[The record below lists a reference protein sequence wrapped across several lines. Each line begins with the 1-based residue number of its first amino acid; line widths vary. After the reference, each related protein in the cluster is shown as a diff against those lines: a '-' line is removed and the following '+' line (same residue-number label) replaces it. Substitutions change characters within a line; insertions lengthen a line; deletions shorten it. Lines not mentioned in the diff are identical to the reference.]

1 MATLQEIITSAGIP
15 AERYI
20 YTGKVKPKCYCT
32 YQKILGATAV
42 SADDTAQEQKE
53 TYRVTLMCKGDYEGA
68 LQRIL
73 EKLRNAGYYINST
86 DGESYEADTGYWVVP
101 ITIQLLKE

>member
-1 MATLQEIITSAGIP
+1 MATIQEIITSAGIP

-20 YTGKVKPKCYCT
+20 YTGKQKPRRYCT
-32 YQKILGATAV
+32 YQKVLGAAAV

-53 TYRVTLMCKGDYEGA
+53 TYRVTLMCKGDYEET
-68 LQRIL
+68 LQKIL
-73 EKLRNAGYYINST
+73 DKLKAAGYYINST
-86 DGESYEADTGYWVVP
+86 DGESYETDTGYWVVP

>member
-1 MATLQEIITSAGIP
+1 MATLQEVITSAGLP

-20 YTGKVKPKCYCT
+20 YTGKTKPKRYCT
-32 YQKILGATAV
+32 YQRVLGTTAV

-53 TYRVTLMCKGDYEGA
+53 TYRVTLMCKGDYEET
-68 LQRIL
+68 LQKIL
-73 EKLRNAGYYINST
+73 EKLKAAGYYINST
-86 DGESYEADTGYWVVP
+86 DGESYETDTGYWVVP